1 MKITSTRL
9 IYLQPVL
16 FKTISF
22 HHQSEYYIEFEV
34 KYAQPH
40 TKEHISAY
48 PSVVKYESEVGFS
61 KKRVMRPAGKNIIQ
75 SEK

>member
-9 IYLQPVL
+9 VYVQPVL

-22 HHQSEYYIEFEV
+22 HHQAEYFIEFEV

-40 TKEHISAY
+40 MKEHVSAY
-48 PSVVKYESEVGFS
+48 PSVVKYESELGFN
-61 KKRVMRPAGKNIIQ
+61 KKRILRPEGMNNMQ
-75 SEK
+75 TEK

>member
-9 IYLQPVL
+9 VYVQPVL

-22 HHQSEYYIEFEV
+22 HHQSEYFVEFEV

-40 TKEHISAY
+40 MKEHVSAY
-48 PSVVKYESEVGFS
+48 PSVVKYES
-61 KKRVMRPAGKNIIQ
+61 
-75 SEK
+75 